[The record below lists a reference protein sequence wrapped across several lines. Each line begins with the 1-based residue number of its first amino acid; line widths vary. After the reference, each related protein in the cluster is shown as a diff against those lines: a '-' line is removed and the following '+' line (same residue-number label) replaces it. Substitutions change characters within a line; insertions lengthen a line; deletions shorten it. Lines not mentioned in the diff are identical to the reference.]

1 MYPYHGVM
9 MKILCDSAPLAAT
22 IASVD
27 SDPPMKVVAARAEE
41 ELLRE
46 IEDADALIGG
56 FGGDDGGRFGRLMTA
71 ARKLRW
77 VHTSSAGVDA
87 LLCPELEQTG
97 AVLTCAKGEVV
108 GSLLAEH
115 AFALLL
121 ALTRGIAWSARQQ
134 AWNRGGEGG
143 RRAYEIRGQTLGIV
157 GFGGTGRA
165 LARRAAAFDM
175 EVLAVRRSA
184 AGECPP
190 EVREIWGMDRLDF
203 LLLRS
208 DVVVT
213 TVPGTAETRGMFN
226 EDRFR
231 RMKPGAVFINVG
243 RGETVSTDDLIRALQ
258 EGWIGA
264 AGLDVTDPEPLPAD
278 SPLWRMGNVVV
289 SPHIAGN
296 SPQRAARNQE
306 LVRENLRRFAAGE
319 PLLSAVDL
327 QAGY

>member
-1 MYPYHGVM
+1 
-9 MKILCDSAPLAAT
+9 MKILSTSALPE
-22 IASVD
+22 S
-27 SDPPMKVVAARAEE
+27 VVAAAGSDRPIEVVVARAEE

-46 IEDADALIGG
+46 IGDADALIGS
-56 FGGDDGGRFGRLMTA
+56 FGGDDGGRFRRLMTA

-87 LLCPELEQTG
+87 LLCPELERTG
-97 AVLTCAKGEVV
+97 AALTCAKGEVV

-121 ALTRGIAWSARQQ
+121 GLTRGIVWSARQP
-134 AWNRGGEGG
+134 AWDRAGEGG

-165 LARRAAAFDM
+165 LARRAAAFEMD
-175 EVLAVRRSA
+175 VLAVRRSA
-184 AGECPP
+184 SGDCAA
-190 EVREIWGMDRLDF
+190 EVRAVWGMDRLDA
-203 LLLRS
+203 LLAEA

-213 TVPGTAETRGMFN
+213 TVPGTPETRGMFN
-226 EDRFR
+226 EERFR

-243 RGETVSTDDLIRALQ
+243 RGETVCTEALVRALQ
-258 EGWIGA
+258 EGRIAA

-278 SPLWRMGNVVV
+278 SPLWKMDNVVV

-296 SPQRAARNQE
+296 SPQRAARNQR
-306 LVRENLRRFAAGE
+306 LVQENLRRFMAGE
-319 PLLSAVDL
+319 PLLSVVDL
-327 QAGY
+327 EAGY